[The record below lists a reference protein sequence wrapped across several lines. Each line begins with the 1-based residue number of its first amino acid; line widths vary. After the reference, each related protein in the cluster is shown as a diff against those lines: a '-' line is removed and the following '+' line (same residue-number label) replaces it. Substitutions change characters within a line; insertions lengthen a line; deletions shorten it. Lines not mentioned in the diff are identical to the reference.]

1 MIYNHIPVTLGAL
14 PKIYVPPIIF
24 QHDVKQVLDFTA
36 DGWTLPTYFVVD
48 FLNQGD
54 TSATPI
60 TAVGGSA
67 EIPDELLTTGKEI
80 IAYVVI
86 TGTDTGAVE
95 SRYDIRIKP
104 RDRVTRGEVDP
115 DPAEQVAIDSLIE
128 AMNDAVGRA
137 EGAAEEIEG
146 MTVVAETL
154 EPGSSASAS
163 WEDGT
168 LTLGLPQGEKG
179 DTGETGATPDFEIGT
194 VTTGQA
200 GTDASATIT
209 GTAENPVLNLTIPR
223 GDKGDTGATG
233 QTGPTGPTGA
243 TPSFSIGTVTT
254 GAPGTDAS
262 ASITGTDENPV
273 LNLTIPRGNTGEV
286 SEEDFL
292 KVFPTD
298 TASGSIAS
306 FSDGADDVPV
316 KSLKL
321 NIEPIQAGS
330 GDPSP
335 QNIRPISGHTGAEVV
350 RTGKNLLHNTGTS
363 ATVRGV
369 TFTVNNDG
377 TIDVSGTNDGTDF
390 SGLTICSFPTIKGET
405 YILSGGISSSIFLR
419 DQNAATSDT
428 GSGATITGD
437 GTTHTIQVRVK
448 KDTVISRTQTVK
460 PMFRPASDTDG
471 TFEPYQTP
479 TTLHRIY
486 TDSLGNQLT
495 VYGGV
500 DDVTGGVV
508 KVTKAIAE
516 DEAGTGIAA
525 GGCVRTA
532 KGLWCCGFGTLSGDN
547 VALVGGDC
555 ICDKLPFVKSYTQAT
570 VDSIASTL
578 NGSKIAVLCLT
589 DATSGLS
596 ASSTSAEAAAAL
608 QAWMQANPLDVVYDI
623 ATHITYSL
631 TPADLNTL
639 LGSNNIWNTAGD
651 AEVEYRADVQKY
663 IDKKLAAVVA
673 ALS

>member
-154 EPGSSASAS
+154 EPGSSASAT

-168 LTLGLPQGEKG
+168 LTLGIPE
-179 DTGETGATPDFEIGT
+179 
-194 VTTGQA
+194 GQK
-200 GTDASATIT
+200 
-209 GTAENPVLNLTIPR
+209 
-223 GDKGDTGATG
+223 GDKGDTGAQGPQGEQGIQGIQGPQGEQGPQGIQGEQGPQGATG
-233 QTGPTGPTGA
+233 ATGPQGPTGATGAQGPTGA
-243 TPSFSIGTVTT
+243 TPSFSVGTVTT

-335 QNIRPISGHTGAEVV
+335 QNIRPISGHTGADVV
-350 RTGKNLLHNTGTS
+350 RTGKNLLPLKLYDGFSYNEDIGH
-363 ATVRGV
+363 
-369 TFTVNNDG
+369 TFTVTDSQKTLTDKGGGVFEIEFSSTWQTVALMQDICGYTGNIKASAVLSSQGNQGFSIYVLDSDYSVLDKLIG
-377 TIDVSGTNDGTDF
+377 NSNPVNINWTITLASYPTARYIALMITNRNTGNTK
-390 SGLTICSFPTIKGET
+390 LTLTNPMLELG
-405 YILSGGISSSIFLR
+405 SSAS
-419 DQNAATSDT
+419 AYEPYT
-428 GSGATITGD
+428 GATIT
-437 GTTHTIQVRVK
+437 
-448 KDTVISRTQTVK
+448 RT
-460 PMFRPASDTDG
+460 
-471 TFEPYQTP
+471 
-479 TTLHRIY
+479 Y

-500 DDVTGGVV
+500 DDVTGGVL
-508 KVTKAIAE
+508 KTRPYYASYNGE
-516 DEAGTGIAA
+516 
-525 GGCVRTA
+525 
-532 KGLWCCGFGTLSGDN
+532 
-547 VALVGGDC
+547 ALVGPW
-555 ICDKLPFVKSYTQAT
+555 ISNMDKYVAGTTPTTGAQV
-570 VDSIASTL
+570 VDM
-578 NGSKIAVLCLT
+578 G
-589 DATSGLS
+589 G
-596 ASSTSAEAAAAL
+596 AETEYAI
-608 QAWMQANPLDVVYDI
+608 D
-623 ATHITYSL
+623 
-631 TPADLNTL
+631 PADLNTL

-651 AEVEYRADVQKY
+651 TEVEYRADVQKY